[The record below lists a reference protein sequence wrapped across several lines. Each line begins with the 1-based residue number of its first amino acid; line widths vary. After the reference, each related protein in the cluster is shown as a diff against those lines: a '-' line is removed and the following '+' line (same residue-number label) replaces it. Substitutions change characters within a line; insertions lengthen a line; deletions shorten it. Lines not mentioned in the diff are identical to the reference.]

1 MDDFDT
7 FDDTGLHMQSI
18 IEHYDDDD
26 EEYQRREDYYETLSN
41 KHNV

>member
-7 FDDTGLHMQSI
+7 FDDTGLHLQSI
-18 IEHYDDDD
+18 IEHYEDDD

-41 KHNV
+41 KHHV